1 MFAKRILTL
10 MLCGALVFSFSGC
23 DKGDDVK
30 TISKEAEPDAAA
42 AEGGADN
49 AGEQAL
55 SGYVF
60 DTGKGEV
67 AVDMPMEEAMAALGT
82 EKDYFEAASCAFQ
95 GQLDKTYTY
104 DHFEVKTYP
113 SEDGSKDFV
122 SYINLF
128 DDTVSTQEGVYIGDD
143 VEKVKEAYG
152 EGYTE
157 SGSALVYENGGMK
170 LQFLVEDGKV
180 TGITYLSS
188 ILDP

>member
-1 MFAKRILTL
+1 MFAKKLMAL

-30 TISKEAEPDAAA
+30 TISKEAEPEENAADGQA
-42 AEGGADN
+42 GE

-55 SGYVF
+55 KGYLF
-60 DTGKGEV
+60 EAGNGEV
-67 AVDMPMEEAMAALGT
+67 AVDMPMEEAMAALGK

-95 GQLDKTYTY
+95 GQVDKTYTY
-104 DHFEVKTYP
+104 DHYEVKTYP

-157 SGSALVYENGGMK
+157 NNNALIYENNGMK
-170 LQFLVEDGKV
+170 LQFLIEDGKV
-180 TGITYLSS
+180 SGITYLSS